1 MATAVVSIIC
11 IVLIVLGGMTMSQGI
26 STSADTTALSVEEI
40 SVREGEIMRTEVDTL
55 RAAYL
60 SWADLLQVTV
70 DNSGQTK
77 LASFSKWDLIVHY
90 YGGDGT
96 YYTEWLP
103 YTEEAPGDNEWQK
116 ARICLNGQPE
126 FFEPDIMNPEEEL
139 VILAKLSPLPGD
151 ATTGEITI
159 ATPNGVYDSI
169 SFNNLGYT
177 LLTPHSENMTVAGTD
192 YYELVEATPAD
203 GAAITETTDA
213 FVKSEAARKM
223 LHNES
228 QPSRLAKHVF
238 PLTGIS
244 EIPAATWTVYYRCRT
259 WGAPK
264 FPKKNGDVNFD
275 IDILVRKADGTV
287 RTTIAT
293 NEADAYLTKDEV
305 EIWLTKSATYDFPG
319 YTVVDDSDYLE
330 IVYYGETDSGGPQT
344 GPGYMQLRIDDNNLA
359 EADQT
364 RIEA

>member
-1 MATAVVSIIC
+1 MATAVVSIMC

-26 STSADTTALSVEEI
+26 LTSADTAAFSVEEI
-40 SVREGEIMRTEVDTL
+40 SVREGEIMRTELDTL
-55 RAAYL
+55 RAAHL
-60 SWADLLQVTV
+60 SWADLLRVTV

-77 LASFSKWDLIVHY
+77 LASFSKWDVIVHY
-90 YGGDGT
+90 YDDGGI

-116 ARICLNGQPE
+116 AILRLNGQPE

-151 ATTGEITI
+151 ATTGDITI
-159 ATPNGVYDSI
+159 VTHNGIYDSI
-169 SFNNLGYT
+169 SFNNPGYT
-177 LLTPHSENMTVAGTD
+177 LLTPHSENMTIAGTD
-192 YYELVEATPAD
+192 YYELVEATPSD
-203 GAAITETTDA
+203 GGAVTETTDA
-213 FVKSEAARKM
+213 FVKKEIARKM

-238 PLTGIS
+238 PLIGIS

-259 WGAPK
+259 WGDPK
-264 FPKKNGDVNFD
+264 FPNKNDDVNFD

-305 EIWLTKSATYDFPG
+305 EIWVTKSATYDFPG

-330 IVYYGETDSGGPQT
+330 IVYYGETDSGGPQD
-344 GPGYMQLRIDDNNLA
+344 GPGYMQIRIDDNNLD
-359 EADQT
+359 ESDQT
-364 RIEA
+364 RITA

>member
-11 IVLIVLGGMTMSQGI
+11 IVMIVLGGMTMSQGI
-26 STSADTTALSVEEI
+26 STSADTTALSIEEI

-103 YTEEAPGDNEWQK
+103 YTEEALGDNEWQK

-159 ATPNGVYDSI
+159 ATPNGVFDSI
-169 SFNNLGYT
+169 SFSNLGYT

-203 GAAITETTDA
+203 GAAATMTTDA
-213 FVKSEAARKM
+213 IDSGESGRWL
-223 LHNES
+223 LHNEADD
-228 QPSRLAKHVF
+228 SRYARHLY

-244 EIPAATWTVYYRCRT
+244 QIPAATWTVYYRARAT
-259 WGAPK
+259 ERWRDDPRMS
-264 FPKKNGDVNFD
+264 
-275 IDILVRKADGTV
+275 IDILIRKSDGTIRETIDTDEAWGNI
-287 RTTIAT
+287 RTDKGVWQTASV
-293 NEADAYLTKDEV
+293 D
-305 EIWLTKSATYDFPG
+305 YDFPG
-319 YTVVDDSDYLE
+319 YTVVDDTDYLE
-330 IVYYGETDSGGPQT
+330 IAYYGESRGDGPRNSGAYIQII
-344 GPGYMQLRIDDNNLA
+344 IDDPTLA
-359 EADQT
+359 KTDQT
-364 RIEA
+364 RITA